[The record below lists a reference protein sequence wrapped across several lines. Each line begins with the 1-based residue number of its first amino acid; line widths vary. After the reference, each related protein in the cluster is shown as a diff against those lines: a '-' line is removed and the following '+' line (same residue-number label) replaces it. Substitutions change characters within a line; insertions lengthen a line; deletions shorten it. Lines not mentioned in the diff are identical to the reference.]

1 MQSYIQRESL
11 IQANSNMAECLF
23 SSVEKPG
30 PMAEQV
36 DDHIHWMACN
46 MQQSA
51 AYVAKK

>member
-23 SSVEKPG
+23 SSVEK
-30 PMAEQV
+30 QV